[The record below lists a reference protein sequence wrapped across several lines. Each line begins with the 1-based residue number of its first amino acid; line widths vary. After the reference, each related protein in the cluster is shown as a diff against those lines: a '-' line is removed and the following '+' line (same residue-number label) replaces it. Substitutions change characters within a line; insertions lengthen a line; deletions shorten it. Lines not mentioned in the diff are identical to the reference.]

1 MFNTEHE
8 REVLT
13 QSLRNSGDIDGVLE
27 SLYYVAQNHTPFA
40 LYIATADRSSCMWIF
55 DPDTVYEMLG
65 GKDIHD
71 KTFRSL
77 FTDGY
82 EKDQG
87 ILFYVLRK
95 VGPAITIRLSEDTI
109 RSIID
114 SLETAN

>member
-8 REVLT
+8 REVLA
-13 QSLRNSGDIDGVLE
+13 QSLRNSGDVDGVLE

-71 KTFRSL
+71 KTFRSV
-77 FTDGY
+77 FTDDIERGN
-82 EKDQG
+82 G

-95 VGPAITIRLSEDTI
+95 VGPAIVIRLSEDTI
-109 RSIID
+109 RSVID
-114 SLETAN
+114 SLELSP